1 MNFFHSCDDRMS
13 RRETRVG
20 FYANIEVWTL
30 AVERVSVVIM
40 LNWTV
45 LCGCGRRMGGKN
57 DSTASNEIVC
67 REKNG

>member
-20 FYANIEVWTL
+20 FYANTEVWTL
-30 AVERVSVVIM
+30 AVAACFSCHHVK
-40 LNWTV
+40 LDV
-45 LCGCGRRMGGKN
+45 LCSCGRRMGGKN